1 MKLRPLSW
9 SCAAT
14 AICLVACGG
23 NDNNSSA
30 PTVTADSCAALA
42 GKSIGG
48 ASISAGAMVPVAAAS
63 GPNPA
68 VPSYCKITATMAPAL
83 NFEVR
88 LPASW
93 NGKFHYSGGGGF
105 DGTIPSAD
113 LNSLSLGYVDAASDS
128 GHQGNALDGS
138 FATDPVK
145 LDLFAQLSVP
155 TVAAAA
161 KLIVQAAYG
170 SLPSRSYYEGCSNG
184 GREGLMTALRF
195 PTMFDGVIAKAPAKF
210 IAPIESYKRAATLMA
225 NDPGSVLNA
234 AKLSLI
240 DSSIVAA
247 CDSLDGAADG
257 LVSNVAACHFDPST
271 LRCASGTDE
280 GDTCL
285 SDPQIAVVS
294 TLASY
299 MVGGAG
305 TPYVTSFPPY
315 QLWGDIS
322 LPGAWGSW
330 LVGNPKQTIVGL
342 FGASVV
348 QYLLGGSPGA
358 NWYDYDFLANA
369 AIVQARADLIDVT
382 DPNMVPFKSTGGKL
396 MLWNGASDPAVPAQ
410 GTIDYYSKVVT
421 AVGGQAAADGFARM
435 YLAPGV
441 LHCGG
446 GTGADRTDAMLPAL
460 DAWVTQGTAP
470 GSLSASRLDATG
482 ATVLSRPLCP
492 YPNYARYNG
501 TGDMNSA
508 ANFTCAA
515 P

>member
-1 MKLRPLSW
+1 MRLLPLTCLS
-9 SCAAT
+9 AA
-14 AICLVACGG
+14 AAAFCVCACGG
-23 NDNNSSA
+23 NDDNNSS
-30 PTVTADSCAALA
+30 PTITADACAALA
-42 GKSIGG
+42 GKAIGG
-48 ASISAGAMVPVAAAS
+48 ATISAGVMVPAAAAS
-63 GPNPA
+63 GPNPS
-68 VPSYCKITATMAPAL
+68 VPAYCKVSAAMAPSL

-105 DGTIPSAD
+105 DGTIPTAD
-113 LNSLSLGYVDAASDS
+113 LNSLSLGYVDASSDS

-161 KLIVQAAYG
+161 KLIVQTAYG
-170 SLPSRSYYEGCSNG
+170 TPASRSYYEGCSNG

-210 IAPIESYKRAATLMA
+210 IAPIESYKRTATLLA
-225 NDPGSVLNA
+225 IPGSALNA

-240 DSSIVAA
+240 DSTETAA

-257 LVSNVAACHFDPST
+257 LISNVAACHFDVSV

-280 GDTCL
+280 GNTCL
-285 SDPQIAVVS
+285 SDAQIAVVK
-294 TLASY
+294 TLSSA
-299 MVGGAG
+299 MVGGTG
-305 TPYVTSFPPY
+305 TAYVTSFPPY
-315 QLWGDIS
+315 MLWGDIS

-330 LVGNPKQTIVGL
+330 LVGNPKTTIVGL
-342 FGASVV
+342 FAVSVV
-348 QYLLGGSPGA
+348 QSLLGGSPNA
-358 NWYDYDFLANA
+358 NWYDYDFVANA
-369 AIVQARADLIDVT
+369 PIVKARADLIDVT
-382 DPNMVPFKSTGGKL
+382 DPNMVPFKSTGAKVL
-396 MLWNGASDPAVPAQ
+396 LWNGASDPAVPAQ
-410 GTIDYYSKVVT
+410 GTIDYYNQVVA

-446 GTGADRTDAMLPAL
+446 GAGADRTDAMLPAL
-460 DAWVTQGTAP
+460 DAWITNGTAP
-470 GSLSASRLDATG
+470 GSLSASRLDANG
-482 ATVLSRPLCP
+482 VTVLSRPLCP
-492 YPNYARYNG
+492 YPTYARYTG
-501 TGDMNSA
+501 TGDMNNG
-508 ANFTCAA
+508 ANFTCTA